1 MSHHTPRIIALA
13 LLGVLTLSSCSVFDQ
28 LVGETP
34 VEETVT
40 PEAEDTT
47 EAEADTGEA
56 DVDQQPEVVEEE
68 DVVPDCSTMYS
79 DGLVSAFTDEGRELE
94 GDLTATGFG
103 WGTVNQDLVAILG
116 EVRSDLKISCTW
128 YLPASESGSST
139 TVAIIATEQVENI
152 EAALTDEEGTSDPLG
167 DGALWKVDQTSSN
180 ISGDFDANEA
190 HFLVSTPCPAS
201 LAETDCTLWISSTF
215 SFGSSESLTRDAAEQ
230 LGKL

>member
-1 MSHHTPRIIALA
+1 MSYRTPRIIALA
-13 LLGVLTLSSCSVFDQ
+13 LLGVLTLSSCSVIDQ

-34 VEETVT
+34 AEETVT
-40 PEAEDTT
+40 TEGGDTT
-47 EAEADTGEA
+47 AEETDSSEADT
-56 DVDQQPEVVEEE
+56 DSQPETIEEE

-103 WGTVNQDLVAILG
+103 WGTVNQDLVALLS

-139 TVAIIATEQVENI
+139 TIAIIASEQVENI
-152 EAALTDEEGTSDPLG
+152 EAALRDEDGTSDALG
-167 DGALWKVDQTSSN
+167 DGQLWKVDQTSSN
-180 ISGDFDANEA
+180 ISGEFDANEA

>member
-13 LLGVLTLSSCSVFDQ
+13 LLGVLTLSSCSVIDQ

-34 VEETVT
+34 AEETVT
-40 PEAEDTT
+40 AETDDTT
-47 EAEADTGEA
+47 ASEEETPDDQGEA
-56 DVDQQPEVVEEE
+56 PEVVEEE

-79 DGLVSAFTDEGRELE
+79 NGLISAFTDEGRELE
-94 GDLTATGFG
+94 GDLTASGFG
-103 WGTVNQDLVAILG
+103 WGTVNQDLVAILSD
-116 EVRSDLKISCTW
+116 VRADLKVSCTW

-139 TVAIIATEQVENI
+139 TIAIIATEQVENI
-152 EAALTDEEGTSDPLG
+152 EQALRDEDSTPDALG
-167 DGALWKVDQTSSN
+167 AGQLWKVDQSSSS
-180 ISGDFDANEA
+180 ISGEFDANEA

-201 LAETDCTLWISSTF
+201 LAETDCTLWIASTF